1 MNIKSLW
8 GLCLSPAALLFCPAA
23 QAQIAL
29 EAIGRYST
37 GVFDESATE
46 ISTFDPVTAQLFVTN
61 AAGNRVDVL
70 NLSNPAA
77 PEFAFSIEVGNNI
90 NSVSFQNG
98 ILAAAVEGDTPQDPG
113 QVLFFNAKGDRL
125 NGLTVGALPDMLT
138 FTPDGKKVLVANEGE
153 PSEDYSL
160 DPEGSVS
167 IIDVSKGIEN
177 ASVITADFSAFN
189 GTNGATSDKLDKN
202 VRVFGLN
209 ATVAQDLEPEYIAVS
224 QDSTKAWVTLQE
236 ANALGVVDLQTGT
249 ITNVLGLG
257 FKDYS
262 LPANRLDA
270 SNEDGA
276 INITN
281 YDNLFGLYQPDAIAT
296 YEVNGQTY
304 LVTANEGD
312 ARVRPTGD
320 EEIPGVEEGD
330 IFNEESRVG
339 KLELDPTAF
348 PNAAELQADEV
359 LGRLKVTN
367 TMGDLD
373 GDGDYDQLYAYG
385 GRSFSIWNSSGEL
398 IFDSGSQFDYI
409 TAAMYPDDFN
419 STNDENG
426 SFDDRS
432 DDKGTEPEGVA
443 LAQIGDR
450 HYGFIGLERM
460 GGIMVYDITDPMQP
474 FFVDYTN
481 TRDFSGDAAA
491 GTAGDLAPEGL
502 VFIPAKDS
510 PNGENLL
517 VATNEVSGTVT
528 IFQVK

>member
-1 MNIKSLW
+1 M
-8 GLCLSPAALLFCPAA
+8 
-23 QAQIAL
+23 
-29 EAIGRYST
+29 
-37 GVFDESATE
+37 
-46 ISTFDPVTAQLFVTN
+46 
-61 AAGNRVDVL
+61 
-70 NLSNPAA
+70 
-77 PEFAFSIEVGNNI
+77 
-90 NSVSFQNG
+90 
-98 ILAAAVEGDTPQDPG
+98 
-113 QVLFFNAKGDRL
+113 
-125 NGLTVGALPDMLT
+125 
-138 FTPDGKKVLVANEGE
+138 
-153 PSEDYSL
+153 
-160 DPEGSVS
+160 
-167 IIDVSKGIEN
+167 
-177 ASVITADFSAFN
+177 
-189 GTNGATSDKLDKN
+189 
-202 VRVFGLN
+202 
-209 ATVAQDLEPEYIAVS
+209 
-224 QDSTKAWVTLQE
+224 
-236 ANALGVVDLQTGT
+236 
-249 ITNVLGLG
+249 
-257 FKDYS
+257 
-262 LPANRLDA
+262 
-270 SNEDGA
+270 
-276 INITN
+276 
-281 YDNLFGLYQPDAIAT
+281 
-296 YEVNGQTY
+296 
-304 LVTANEGD
+304 
-312 ARVRPTGD
+312 RPTGD